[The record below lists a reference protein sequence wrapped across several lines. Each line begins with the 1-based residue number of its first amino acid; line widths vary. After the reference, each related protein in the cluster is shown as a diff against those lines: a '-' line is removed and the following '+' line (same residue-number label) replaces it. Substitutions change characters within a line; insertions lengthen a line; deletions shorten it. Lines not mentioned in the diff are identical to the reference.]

1 MNNRQQRLLLEQADR
16 KLAPYKEL
24 ISASIPQQG
33 WINTIRVAL
42 NMSLRQLG
50 KKLGRSPQAVKGL
63 ETSEK
68 NGTITIQSLH
78 ELGKAMDLKLVYGFV
93 PLEGSLEELI
103 NKKAEDMAR
112 QIVNR
117 VSGSMKL
124 EDQQIQPERL
134 KRAIADKTYEL
145 KTQIPKHLWE

>member
-24 ISASIPQQG
+24 INASIPHEG

-68 NGTITIQSLH
+68 NGTITIQSLY
-78 ELGKAMDLKLVYGFV
+78 ELANAMDLKLVYGFV
-93 PLEGSLEELI
+93 PLEGSLGELV
-103 NKKAEDMAR
+103 NKRAEDMAQ

-124 EDQQIQPERL
+124 EDQQNQPERL
-134 KRAIADKTYEL
+134 KRAIADKANEL